1 MVHLSSNIIKRPS
14 RKPHA
19 LPSARCAPNH
29 GAVSRLPHGHRC
41 HPKGLTA
48 AGAKLGH
55 RATDAWDG
63 GDSFGKTMGFDGET
77 KGNLGNGGG
86 PKGIMGGS
94 LFEIIRE
101 Y

>member
-1 MVHLSSNIIKRPS
+1 
-14 RKPHA
+14 
-19 LPSARCAPNH
+19 
-29 GAVSRLPHGHRC
+29 
-41 HPKGLTA
+41 LTA

-55 RATDAWDG
+55 RATDAWDV